1 METLTTPPD
10 RANKRGPVSAQQS
23 DTIAVVSNQQ
33 AQRAEPGSPPSALI
47 RSSMIRVLIA
57 DDHEIVRAGLRQFL
71 SEERDIEVAGEAAS
85 GEEVMEQ
92 LRTGAF
98 DVVVLDISMPDRNG
112 IDTLK
117 LARQRHPD
125 LPVLILSTFPEDQ
138 YAINLIRAGASGYLT
153 KESAPDELVKAI
165 RTVSQGRRYVSP
177 TVAELLIGGLEKP
190 TDQPLHQTLSKRE
203 FQIFCK
209 LARGQSVSIIAEE
222 LFLSVK
228 TVSTYRTRILE
239 KMGMKSNADLTYYAI
254 KNGLVE

>member
-1 METLTTPPD
+1 MTRQRQRHLLRWNA
-10 RANKRGPVSAQQS
+10 RAIVGDGNAFDATRFQP
-23 DTIAVVSNQQ
+23 
-33 AQRAEPGSPPSALI
+33 
-47 RSSMIRVLIA
+47 
-57 DDHEIVRAGLRQFL
+57 DHELG
-71 SEERDIEVAGEAAS
+71 G
-85 GEEVMEQ
+85 
-92 LRTGAF
+92 T
-98 DVVVLDISMPDRNG
+98 G

-165 RTVSQGRRYVSP
+165 RTVAQGRRYVSP
-177 TVAELLIGGLEKP
+177 TVADLLIGGLDKP
-190 TDQPLHQTLSKRE
+190 TEQPVHQTLSERE

-209 LARGQSVSIIAEE
+209 LSRGQSVSVIADE

-228 TVSTYRTRILE
+228 TVSTYRSRILE
-239 KMGMKSNADLTYYAI
+239 KMGMKTNADLTYYAI